1 MLADW
6 VEAMFLHFRVSPH
19 RLQSIIPLELDLFG
33 GDAFVSLVAFTQRR
47 LRPSFGGQVAA
58 WLSAP
63 LASHEFFNVRTYVRH
78 GDDRGIFFLA
88 EWIPNRVAVLIGPR
102 TYGLP
107 YRLGRLDY
115 HNEPWRKEKFGQI
128 KSGAMGLMY
137 RATPAATKQVSLDQ
151 FLLERYTAFTH
162 RDGVTR
168 RFDVDHVPW
177 PHSRVEAELIETNL
191 LRATGDW
198 HREAEVASANY
209 SPGVADVA
217 ITAPRLV
224 TSHLAPRCRA

>member
-1 MLADW
+1 MRQETLLLADW
-6 VEAMFLHFRVSPH
+6 VEAVFLHFRVSPN
-19 RLQSIIPLELDLFG
+19 RLQPLIPLELDLFE

-47 LRPSFGGQVAA
+47 LRPSFGGKVAA
-58 WLSAP
+58 WLSGP

-88 EWIPNRVAVLIGPR
+88 EWIPNRVAVLIGPQ

-107 YRLGRLDY
+107 YRLGRLEY

-128 KSGAMGLMY
+128 KSGASRFAY
-137 RATPAATKQVSLDQ
+137 RATPATTEADALDQ

-168 RFDVDHVPW
+168 RFDVDHARW
-177 PHSRVEAELIETNL
+177 PQERVQAELSDVSL

-198 HREAEVASANY
+198 HRHA
-209 SPGVADVA
+209 
-217 ITAPRLV
+217 
-224 TSHLAPRCRA
+224 